1 MAQTIDEQKERYYN
15 LVLEKA
21 NKMYSSWRAQKVTSK
36 QLVAKAYEY
45 AFDKRLRTNAS
56 YRFYTL
62 VFTVAL
68 EIRLGKRYAT
78 FLRRLFLL
86 FAYLRE
92 RSALNM
98 LKRVLGFRD
107 SADMREIIEMEAE
120 KAIEMLK
127 SQQDQESTGGGKRS
141 EMGEQSVEEQLDKF
155 LEECAKEDE
164 PPTAEN
170 DLDAEMGEQVEGN
183 GEPQPEKAENAEREQ
198 ISVEELETGNRLEEK
213 DKEKN
218 SAKEKGKTVKESS
231 ESVEAEASEAEQTE
245 KTEQK
250 SVANNSGIDEVIG
263 MAGEASEEL
272 PSPFPIFRENSEG
285 KAPAYEGKESVSASD
300 GEPNPEKGSDGSVDK
315 EARVEGGEE
324 KTPFPVFGNEKSDG
338 TKAPE
343 KVETKESVKQETVK
357 QESVKQ
363 EPIKQEYVAD
373 SKSSQE
379 VTANAGKTEV
389 VLGASALDNPNL
401 SDENRARIELN
412 VELSKMEILA
422 MTEQLKAAANLEMQQ
437 SEQEWREQISVA
449 DSSGQSQLRT
459 QEVAPTSNQGA
470 VTVGL
475 KK

>member
-21 NKMYSSWRAQKVTSK
+21 NKTYSSWRAQKVTSK
-36 QLVAKAYEY
+36 QLFAKAYEY

-62 VFTVAL
+62 VFTIAL

-164 PPTAEN
+164 PRTAEN

-183 GEPQPEKAENAEREQ
+183 GEPQSEKSENEEREK
-198 ISVEELETGNRLEEK
+198 ISVEELETGNRSEEK

-218 SAKEKGKTVKESS
+218 SSKEKEKTVKESS
-231 ESVEAEASEAEQTE
+231 ESVEAEASEREQTE

-250 SVANNSGIDEVIG
+250 SAASTSGIDDIMG
-263 MAGEASEEL
+263 MSEESEEL

-285 KAPAYEGKESVSASD
+285 KAPAYEGKESVSPSD
-300 GEPNPEKGSDGSVDK
+300 GEPNPEKGSEGSVDK

-324 KTPFPVFGNEKSDG
+324 KAPFPVFGNEKSDG

-343 KVETKESVKQETVK
+343 KVETKENVK

-363 EPIKQEYVAD
+363 EPIKQEYVLD
-373 SKSSQE
+373 SKPSQE
-379 VTANAGKTEV
+379 VTAQKGLNAGNGEV
-389 VLGASALDNPNL
+389 LLGASALDNPNL

-437 SEQEWREQISVA
+437 HEQEWREKISVA
-449 DSSGQSQLRT
+449 DSSGQTQLRT
-459 QEVAPTSNQGA
+459 QEVAPTSNQGS

>member
-21 NKMYSSWRAQKVTSK
+21 NKTYSSWRAQKVTSK

-45 AFDKRLRTNAS
+45 AFDKRLRINAS

-164 PPTAEN
+164 PRTAEN

-183 GEPQPEKAENAEREQ
+183 GEPQPEKSENEDREK

-231 ESVEAEASEAEQTE
+231 ESVEAEASETEQTE

-250 SVANNSGIDEVIG
+250 SAASTSGIDDIMG
-263 MAGEASEEL
+263 MSEESEEL

-285 KAPAYEGKESVSASD
+285 KAPAYEGKESVSPSD
-300 GEPNPEKGSDGSVDK
+300 GEPNPEKGSEGSVDK

-338 TKAPE
+338 MKAPE

-437 SEQEWREQISVA
+437 HEQEWREKISVA
-449 DSSGQSQLRT
+449 DSSGQTQLTT
-459 QEVAPTSNQGA
+459 QGVATTSNQG
-470 VTVGL
+470 VVNTGL